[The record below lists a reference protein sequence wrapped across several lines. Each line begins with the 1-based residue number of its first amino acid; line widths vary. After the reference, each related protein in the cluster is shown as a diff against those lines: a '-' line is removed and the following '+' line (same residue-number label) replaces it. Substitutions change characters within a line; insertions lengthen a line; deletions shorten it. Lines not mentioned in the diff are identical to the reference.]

1 MAYTSRSM
9 THGGQVL
16 ASPGKVGG
24 GGREASNHYQK
35 ASTLHLEKQLVDL
48 AVVLLH

>member
-1 MAYTSRSM
+1 M
-9 THGGQVL
+9 THGGYVL

-35 ASTLHLEKQLVDL
+35 SSILHLEKHLVDL
-48 AVVLLH
+48 AVVLIH